1 MMWPYTFTLK
11 HYYYGNET
19 IRVYS
24 QLRTEEME
32 IEIANNP
39 LLHNQ
44 LLCSLLYWPEWDI
57 LQCSLG
63 SYFVEH
69 VKNFDPW
76 ERAKKHLALFVG
88 TVVLGLMIVCF
99 GIIGKL
105 QTLPHVN
112 IFQILQ

>member
-11 HYYYGNET
+11 HYYYANET

-24 QLRTEEME
+24 QLRTAEME

-39 LLHNQ
+39 LLHNH

-63 SYFVEH
+63 SYFVER
-69 VKNFDPW
+69 VKNYDPW

-88 TVVLGLMIVCF
+88 TVVLGFMIVCF

-112 IFQILQ
+112 IFQILD